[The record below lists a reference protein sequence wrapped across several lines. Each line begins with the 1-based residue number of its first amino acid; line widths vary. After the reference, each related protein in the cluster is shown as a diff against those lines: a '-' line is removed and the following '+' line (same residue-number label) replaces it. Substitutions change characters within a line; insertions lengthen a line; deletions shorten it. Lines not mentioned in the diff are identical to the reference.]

1 MTAKLVGVSV
11 ITTLIL
17 LAVGVIVLFFLML
30 GMNGVSGPKSTPVFA
45 GYLLL
50 AAFTLLVCAV
60 ASGWGAGRVAGASG
74 WPMWVVG
81 PLAVVLFS
89 VAGGALL
96 FFGGVIIMAIFIA

>member
-17 LAVGVIVLFFLML
+17 LAVGVIVFFFLML
-30 GMNGVSGPKSTPVFA
+30 GMNGVHERKANVVFL
-45 GYLLL
+45 GYFVL
-50 AAFTLLVCAV
+50 AFFTLLTCAV
-60 ASGWGAGRVAGASG
+60 TSGWGAGRVARATR
-74 WPMWVVG
+74 WPLWVTG
-81 PLAVVLFS
+81 PLAVALFS